1 MDDAHQHLP
10 AQFLHPQFLLEKESR
25 LKNLQPYNLGWN
37 FNEMFSDTWK
47 VFTSIASM
55 FFIVFNFVLVYLL
68 ALSLAFSKKK
78 NEKRLMKKKKK
89 K

>member
-1 MDDAHQHLP
+1 
-10 AQFLHPQFLLEKESR
+10 
-25 LKNLQPYNLGWN
+25 
-37 FNEMFSDTWK
+37 MFSDTWK

-89 K
+89 KKKKKRKKKET

>member
-1 MDDAHQHLP
+1 
-10 AQFLHPQFLLEKESR
+10 
-25 LKNLQPYNLGWN
+25 
-37 FNEMFSDTWK
+37 
-47 VFTSIASM
+47 M

-89 K
+89 ENKKEKKGNVINRKNGSTDKTNEGTGSRICSIP